1 MAQGEL
7 QGFPLCSTQ
16 GSVNFSPEHSLP
28 ESINFTSHYTRSQ
41 AQAEQAGHS
50 HQLPLVTAAGAA
62 LLTCKPWQ
70 LGDITG
76 LRNELL
82 PLPNRAG
89 PWIQALNGHTR
100 GVELA
105 MGDLRAII
113 AACAGTHTLTQTEI
127 VQILFRNCTDPGYS
141 CCYSS
146 Y

>member
-89 PWIQALNGHTR
+89 PWIQALNGHTQ